1 MKYDVLCAD
10 TVDCFNSCCNDK
22 LKKDGNFKV
31 A

>member
-10 TVDCFNSCCNDK
+10 TVDALIRAVNDK